1 MNVLHL
7 LNIIDELIG
16 LHRLYKFKY
25 MEIVNNI
32 VSELKT
38 DVNQLNNEAFINV
51 CLLFHKQLHLT
62 DGIIV
67 KDVMNHDTNKVI
79 MNELYKLSKFNGN
92 NIFVS
97 IHFIIQ

>member
-7 LNIIDELIG
+7 LNIIKLIG

-38 DVNQLNNEAFINV
+38 DVNQLNNEEFINV
-51 CLLFHKQLHLT
+51 CLLFHKQFQLI

-67 KDVMNHDTNKVI
+67 NDLMNLNTNKVI
-79 MNELYKLSKFNGN
+79 MSELYKLSKLNGN
-92 NIFVS
+92 NIFFS
-97 IHFIIQ
+97 IYLIIQ